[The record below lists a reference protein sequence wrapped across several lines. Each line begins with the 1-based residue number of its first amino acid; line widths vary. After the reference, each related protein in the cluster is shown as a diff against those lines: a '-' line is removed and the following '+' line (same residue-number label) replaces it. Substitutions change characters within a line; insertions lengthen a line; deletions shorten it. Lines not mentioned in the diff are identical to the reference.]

1 MNKSIEIKNN
11 FLISIGEN
19 YLVITLGQDEDNLL
33 KENIQNK
40 TRQENNKDI
49 INIKI
54 FSNNIKN
61 YILTFDKNKKNI
73 LIGRSSNC
81 DVIIEDNLLSRFHC
95 MIYFKDNKW
104 FICDGYM
111 ENDKNKKSTNGTW
124 LYAFED
130 INIEQGTI
138 FKSNHYLFIC
148 SFE

>member
-11 FLISIGEN
+11 FLINIGEN

-33 KENIQNK
+33 KENIPNK

-54 FSNNIKN
+54 FSN
-61 YILTFDKNKKNI
+61 
-73 LIGRSSNC
+73 
-81 DVIIEDNLLSRFHC
+81 NLLSRFHC

-148 SFE
+148 SFEYI